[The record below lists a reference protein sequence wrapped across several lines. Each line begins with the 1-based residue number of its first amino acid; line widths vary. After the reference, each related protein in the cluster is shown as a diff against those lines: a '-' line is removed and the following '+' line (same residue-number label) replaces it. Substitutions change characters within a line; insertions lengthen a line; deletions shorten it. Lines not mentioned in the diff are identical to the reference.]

1 MGLAERKEFHGFSV
15 DKKNV
20 FEIDGRARFLRWPGP
35 LPVRTSR
42 SMPTYSSVICP
53 PMQNTTRYFTTKD
66 SVDSPAHCRFE
77 V

>member
-1 MGLAERKEFHGFSV
+1 MGLAESKEFHGFSV

-20 FEIDGRARFLRWPGP
+20 FEARWPGP

-42 SMPTYSSVICP
+42 SMHTYSSVIYP
-53 PMQNTTRYFTTKD
+53 PMHNTTRYFTLKTR
-66 SVDSPAHCRFE
+66 SILQLIV